1 MAERNGMNAEV
12 PRFLPERLRPP
23 TTGRKRRRGYA
34 LLTVVPVMLLALPR
48 WQVSEVLVEGCP
60 KLPSASVHSLHELVG
75 QPTMGLDLKA
85 VRDRVEIWPGVGEVE
100 VELELPGTVH
110 VRAAAAVSRGSL
122 RVGRNWHG
130 VAADGSLTGRLD
142 LALPP
147 VLAGFADDLERSKG
161 LAVASRLEKM
171 TGGYVVEIHRVTP
184 SDYRLQ
190 LQQAGGGPDLVVH
203 VLPKG
208 TNAENAWCVAVA
220 NGSLTQTWA
229 DLRWM
234 DRIVLGGG
242 S

>member
-1 MAERNGMNAEV
+1 MNAEV

-34 LLTVVPVMLLALPR
+34 LLTVVPVMMLAFPR
-48 WQVSEVLVEGCP
+48 WQVSEVRVEGCP
-60 KLPSASVHSLHELVG
+60 KLPAASVDSLHELVG
-75 QPTMGLDLKA
+75 QPAMGLDLEA

-122 RVGRNWHG
+122 RVGRSWHG
-130 VAADGSLTGRLD
+130 VAADGSLTGRID
-142 LALPP
+142 FALPP
-147 VLAGFADDLERSKG
+147 ALVGFTSDLERSKG
-161 LAVASRLEKM
+161 LAVANRLEET
-171 TGGYVVEIHRVTP
+171 TGGQVNEIRRVTP

-190 LQQAGGGPDLVVH
+190 LQPSGGGPDIVIH
-203 VLPKG
+203 VLPQG
-208 TNAENAWCVAVA
+208 TDAEKAWCGAVA
-220 NGSLTQTWA
+220 DNSLTQTWA
-229 DLRWM
+229 DLRWT

>member
-1 MAERNGMNAEV
+1 MNADL

-23 TTGRKRRRGYA
+23 PTGRKGRRGLA

-60 KLPSASVHSLHELVG
+60 KLPAASIHSLHELVG
-75 QPTMGLDLKA
+75 QPAMGLDLEA

-110 VRAAAAVSRGSL
+110 VRAAASVSRGSL
-122 RVGRNWHG
+122 RVGRSWHG
-130 VAADGSLTGRLD
+130 VAADGSLTGLVD
-142 LALPP
+142 FGLPP
-147 VLAGFADDLERSKG
+147 VLAGFTSDLERSKG
-161 LAVASRLEKM
+161 LAVASRLEET
-171 TGGYVVEIHRVTP
+171 TGGQVNEIRRVTP

-190 LQQAGGGPDLVVH
+190 LELSGGGPEIVIHVV
-203 VLPKG
+203 PQG
-208 TNAENAWCVAVA
+208 TNAEKAWCAAVT

>member
-1 MAERNGMNAEV
+1 MSADV

-23 TTGRKRRRGYA
+23 ATGRKRRRGYA

-48 WQVSEVLVEGCP
+48 WQVSEVRVEGCP
-60 KLPSASVHSLHELVG
+60 KLPAASIHSLYELVG
-75 QPTMGLDLKA
+75 QPALGLDLEA

-142 LALPP
+142 IALPP
-147 VLAGFADDLERSKG
+147 VLDGFTGDLECSEG
-161 LAVASRLEKM
+161 LAVARRLEET
-171 TGGYVVEIHRVTP
+171 TGYQVKGIRRVTP
-184 SDYRLQ
+184 SDYSLQ
-190 LQQAGGGPDLVVH
+190 LQPPGAGPDIVIH
-203 VLPKG
+203 VLPQG
-208 TNAENAWCVAVA
+208 TTAEKAWCAAVA
-220 NGSLTQTWA
+220 DGSMTRTWA

-234 DRIVLGGG
+234 DRIVFGGG